1 VREQRDLDI
10 EWKFFSLAAV
20 NELDPAR
27 YAPLR
32 VAALAR
38 REGGNHAVDLA
49 YLALGRMFHER
60 RERYETVDEFAP
72 MARVALPEVGL
83 DPDLVQRA
91 LEDESTLEDVLVEH
105 REAVEKLGAFG
116 VPWLLPDDGT
126 SGFFGPVVGERLRGE
141 QALELWDHFIWIS
154 AQPSLYELKRGRA
167 NLPKLQGLSEEF
179 VPVTEPAGSRG

>member
-1 VREQRDLDI
+1 
-10 EWKFFSLAAV
+10 
-20 NELDPAR
+20 
-27 YAPLR
+27 
-32 VAALAR
+32 
-38 REGGNHAVDLA
+38 
-49 YLALGRMFHER
+49 
-60 RERYETVDEFAP
+60 
-72 MARVALPEVGL
+72 
-83 DPDLVQRA
+83 
-91 LEDESTLEDVLVEH
+91 
-105 REAVEKLGAFG
+105 